1 MIHDSCALV
10 LLSGGLD
17 SAVALAW
24 AQKRFQKIKALSFQ
38 YYLRPFRERL
48 AVLRLL
54 QHFPADLIEIPLPF
68 LKEAADFDSKFAN
81 KAPEGY
87 ISNRNMIFYSIGI
100 YFAEMRKC
108 AVIVGGHTAE
118 DQEAFPDAGSR
129 FVEEL
134 QDLANQA
141 LQIHKVKIELPLAG
155 FTKLQVLEKAHE
167 WNVPLECTW
176 SCYWN
181 QSEPCGICIS
191 CTERAEAFRQLG
203 VNDPLCTT

>member
-1 MIHDSCALV
+1 MSCALV

-17 SAVALAW
+17 SAAALGW
-24 AQKRFQKIKALSFQ
+24 AQQRFQRIKVISFQ

-48 AVLRLL
+48 AVFRLL
-54 QHFPADLIEIPLPF
+54 QHFPAVLIEVPFPF
-68 LKEAADFDSKFAN
+68 LKEAADFDPKLSH

-87 ISNRNMIFYSIGI
+87 ISNRNMIFYSIAI
-100 YFAEMRKC
+100 YFAEMHEC
-108 AVIVGGHTAE
+108 TSIVGGHTAE

-129 FVEEL
+129 FFLEL

-155 FTKLQVLEKAHE
+155 YTKLQVLQKAVE
-167 WNVPLECTW
+167 WNVPLEDTW

-181 QSEPCGICIS
+181 QPEPCGICIS
-191 CTERAEAFRQLG
+191 CTERAEAFRNLG
-203 VNDPLCTT
+203 IKDPLCTT